1 MSLPNYL
8 SNIKSSGIYR
18 FVWDKSEISGVQ
30 AETLRLVVGYA
41 EKGVFNTP
49 VYVRS
54 ASEFKTIFGS
64 KSKKLEKYGVY
75 FHRMALQALKK
86 GPILAL
92 NLKPFDRETVDCV
105 SFNPQEEINEA
116 IKLKVNELYNTNKFW
131 TLEPEQLEEVSDK
144 YISITATDSKEI
156 SNTIFVRGFQ
166 PSGYDISISEWYSS
180 VLNGEEVPDYL
191 EGHERDLLSQYW
203 VEVYVFRGQ
212 FTPSIAA
219 SDKLSKFFNINGERV
234 ELKPYIE
241 NAFGEKIDT
250 LQALANNSSSNFI
263 KSYSGIL
270 FPEFL
275 SSSNTVISIDTL
287 FNADQYQHK
296 MMMRLNQSALY
307 NGDISIDE
315 LDTTGWTKA
324 FNAVQKP
331 FLSLSVLEPQVSK
344 ATYRDYTWEYS
355 STPLGVEPDFYDYD
369 TTTTPAGDY
378 SIKVEPK
385 MSDTGIST
393 GDKFLFKSD
402 EKTYV
407 ASLVSITEEYNDGN
421 TEVDV
426 ETFVKDSVG
435 VGGNGSPY
443 NFQTK
448 VIWNSDN
455 TISITGSTQQLMR
468 PIPGTNDTSV
478 IGVVSDIART
488 IGVIYNINPTG
499 HRSVTY
505 NGTIYAWDLNGVLKG
520 SNYKDANGVT
530 LISSIVTD
538 INKRFP
544 NGLQGVTSHDLENII
559 KLVCNNGDQYSF
571 SVVITDE
578 NAETGI
584 DTSSV
589 TEEFKED
596 ISSILTSYIYTFD
609 KKVGSALTGYHLV
622 RCVSSATYTSNHLVP
637 TYVEG
642 YTYESPKPAST
653 KQIDKLKWQNK
664 ILDVMTLNKG
674 IRSALT
680 SRVDVD
686 YRYIVDTFEG
696 FVDNECKS
704 RISIIAK
711 EKDNA
716 FALCNFPS
724 MNNFSKCDYTSFSDD
739 NGVFDTRYIPQGGNS
754 RRAITKVFSLPSE
767 ENGASHCGFF
777 TSLNMRDTDTGI
789 KYVCP
794 SAALV
799 SNNFMDKYTKYFP
812 YTVIAGTNRGVI
824 SENGLIGPDFN
835 FGRSDLDNLEPM
847 GVNCMVYTPGVGT
860 YINSNQTAKQNP
872 ITALSKINIR
882 ELCIFL
888 QDEIEELLEQ
898 YHWDFNTPNLRST
911 IKDRA
916 DVILS
921 TAQSNGGVSTFLNVC
936 DETNNTEDVINNEMF
951 VLSTSIE
958 PGFASG
964 KMVQELTLYRHGG
977 MSSLITT
984 Y

>member
-18 FVWDKSEISGVQ
+18 FVWDKSEISGAQ

-92 NLKPFDRETVDCV
+92 NLKPFDKEVVDCV
-105 SFNPQEEINEA
+105 SFNPQEEISTA

-131 TLEPEQLEEVSDK
+131 TLEPEQLEEVSEK
-144 YISITATDSKEI
+144 YISITATDSKEV

-219 SDKLSKFFNINGERV
+219 SDKLSKFFIINGGHV

-270 FPEFL
+270 LPEFL

-344 ATYRDYTWEYS
+344 AVYQDYTWNYG
-355 STPLGVEPDFYDYD
+355 STTLGADPDFYDYD
-369 TTTTPAGDY
+369 TTTIVDGY
-378 SIKVEPK
+378 SMKVEPK
-385 MSDTGIST
+385 MSDTGVSV
-393 GDKFLFKSD
+393 GNKFLFKDDDSM
-402 EKTYV
+402 YV
-407 ASLVSITEEYNDGN
+407 ANLVSITEEYNGGDV
-421 TEVDV
+421 EVDV

-435 VGGNGSPY
+435 VGGNGAPY
-443 NFQTK
+443 SFQSK

-455 TISITGSTQQLMR
+455 TITITGSAQQLMR
-468 PIPGTNDTSV
+468 PISGTNNTSV

-488 IGVIYNINPTG
+488 IGVIYNTNPTG

-505 NGTIYAWDLNGVLKG
+505 NGTIYTWDLNGVLKG

-530 LISSIVTD
+530 LVSSIVTD

-544 NGLQGVTSHDLENII
+544 NGLQGVTTQDLEGII
-559 KLVCNNGDQYSF
+559 KLTCNNDDQYSF
-571 SVVITDE
+571 SIVIADE
-578 NAETGI
+578 NVETGI

-589 TEEFKED
+589 IEDLKED
-596 ISSILTSYIYTFD
+596 ILSILTHYIYTFD
-609 KKVGSALTGYHLV
+609 KPVGTAPEGYHLV

-642 YTYESPKPAST
+642 YTYESSKPAST

-664 ILDVMTLNKG
+664 ILDTMTLNKG

-724 MNNFSKCDYTSFSDD
+724 MNNFSRCDYTSFNDD

-799 SNNFMDKYTKYFP
+799 SNDFMDKYTKYFP
-812 YTVIAGTNRGVI
+812 YTVVAGTNRGVI
-824 SENGLIGPDFN
+824 TENGLIGPDFN

-872 ITALSKINIR
+872 VTALSKINIR

-888 QDEIEELLEQ
+888 QDEIERLLEQ

-936 DETNNTEDVINNEMF
+936 DETNNTDDVINNEMF

>member
-18 FVWDKSEISGVQ
+18 FVWDKSEISGAQ

-92 NLKPFDRETVDCV
+92 NLKPFDKEVVDCV
-105 SFNPQEEINEA
+105 SFNPQEEISTA

-131 TLEPEQLEEVSDK
+131 TLEPEQLEEVSEK
-144 YISITATDSKEI
+144 YISITATDSKEV

-219 SDKLSKFFNINGERV
+219 SDKLSKFFIINGEHV

-270 FPEFL
+270 LPEFL

-344 ATYRDYTWEYS
+344 AVYQDYTWNYG
-355 STPLGVEPDFYDYD
+355 STTLGVDPDFYDYD
-369 TTTTPAGDY
+369 TTTIVDGY
-378 SIKVEPK
+378 SMKVEPK
-385 MSDTGIST
+385 MSDTGVSI
-393 GDKFLFKSD
+393 GNKFLFKGDDSM
-402 EKTYV
+402 YV
-407 ASLVSITEEYNDGN
+407 ANLVSITEEYNDGDA
-421 TEVDV
+421 EVDV

-435 VGGNGSPY
+435 VGGNGTPY
-443 NFQTK
+443 NFQSK

-455 TISITGSTQQLMR
+455 TITITGSAQQLMR
-468 PIPGTNDTSV
+468 PISGTNNTSV
-478 IGVVSDIART
+478 IGAVSDIART
-488 IGVIYNINPTG
+488 IRVIYNTNPTG

-505 NGTIYAWDLNGVLKG
+505 NGTIYTWDLNGVLKG
-520 SNYKDANGVT
+520 SNYKDANGAT
-530 LISSIVTD
+530 LVSSIVTD

-544 NGLQGVTSHDLENII
+544 NGLQDVTTQDLEGII
-559 KLVCNNGDQYSF
+559 KLTCNNDDQYSF
-571 SVVITDE
+571 SIVIADE
-578 NAETGI
+578 NVETGI

-589 TEEFKED
+589 TEDLNED
-596 ISSILTSYIYTFD
+596 ILSILTHYIYTFD
-609 KKVGSALTGYHLV
+609 KPVGTAPEGYHLV

-642 YTYESPKPAST
+642 YTYESSKPAST

-664 ILDVMTLNKG
+664 ILDTMTLNKG

-724 MNNFSKCDYTSFSDD
+724 MNNFSRCDYTSFNDD

-799 SNNFMDKYTKYFP
+799 SNDFMDKYTKYFP
-812 YTVIAGTNRGVI
+812 YTVVAGTNRGVI
-824 SENGLIGPDFN
+824 TENGLIGPDFN

-872 ITALSKINIR
+872 VTALSKINIR

-888 QDEIEELLEQ
+888 QDEIERLLEQ

-936 DETNNTEDVINNEMF
+936 DETNNTDDVINNEMF

>member
-18 FVWDKSEISGVQ
+18 FVWDKSEISGAQ

-92 NLKPFDRETVDCV
+92 NLKPFDKEVVDCV
-105 SFNPQEEINEA
+105 SFNPQEEISTA

-131 TLEPEQLEEVSDK
+131 TLEPEQLEEVSEK
-144 YISITATDSKEI
+144 YISITATDSKEV

-219 SDKLSKFFNINGERV
+219 SDKLSKFFIINGEHV

-270 FPEFL
+270 LPEFL

-344 ATYRDYTWEYS
+344 AVYQDYTWNYG
-355 STPLGVEPDFYDYD
+355 STTLGADPDFYDYD
-369 TTTTPAGDY
+369 TTTIVDGY
-378 SIKVEPK
+378 SMKVEPK
-385 MSDTGIST
+385 MSDTGVSV
-393 GDKFLFKSD
+393 GNKFLFKGDDSM
-402 EKTYV
+402 YV
-407 ASLVSITEEYNDGN
+407 ANLVSITEEYNGGDV
-421 TEVDV
+421 EVDV

-435 VGGNGSPY
+435 VGGNGAPY
-443 NFQTK
+443 SFQSK

-455 TISITGSTQQLMR
+455 TITITGSAQQLMR
-468 PIPGTNDTSV
+468 PISGTNNTSV

-488 IGVIYNINPTG
+488 IGVIYNTNPTG

-505 NGTIYAWDLNGVLKG
+505 NGTIYTWDLNGVLKG

-530 LISSIVTD
+530 LVSSIVTD

-544 NGLQGVTSHDLENII
+544 NGLQGVTTQDLEGII
-559 KLVCNNGDQYSF
+559 KLTCNNDDQYSF
-571 SVVITDE
+571 SIVIADE
-578 NAETGI
+578 NVETGI

-589 TEEFKED
+589 IEDLKED
-596 ISSILTSYIYTFD
+596 ILSILTHYIYTFD
-609 KKVGSALTGYHLV
+609 KPVGTAPEGYHLV

-642 YTYESPKPAST
+642 YTYESSKPAST

-664 ILDVMTLNKG
+664 ILDTMTLNKG

-724 MNNFSKCDYTSFSDD
+724 MNNFSRCDYTSFNDD

-799 SNNFMDKYTKYFP
+799 SNDFMDKYTKYFP
-812 YTVIAGTNRGVI
+812 YTVVAGTNRGVI
-824 SENGLIGPDFN
+824 TENGLIGPDFN

-872 ITALSKINIR
+872 VTALSKINIR

-888 QDEIEELLEQ
+888 QDEIERLLEQ

-936 DETNNTEDVINNEMF
+936 DETNNTDDVINNEMF

>member
-18 FVWDKSEISGVQ
+18 FVWDKSEISGAQ

-92 NLKPFDRETVDCV
+92 NLKPFDKEVVDCV
-105 SFNPQEEINEA
+105 SFNPQEEISTA

-131 TLEPEQLEEVSDK
+131 TLEPEQLEEVSEK
-144 YISITATDSKEI
+144 YISITATDSKEV

-219 SDKLSKFFNINGERV
+219 SDKLSKFFIINGEHV

-270 FPEFL
+270 LPEFL

-344 ATYRDYTWEYS
+344 AVYQDYTWNYG
-355 STPLGVEPDFYDYD
+355 STTLGADPDFYDYD
-369 TTTTPAGDY
+369 TTTIVDGY
-378 SIKVEPK
+378 SMKVEPK
-385 MSDTGIST
+385 MSDTGVSV
-393 GDKFLFKSD
+393 GNKFLFKGDDSM
-402 EKTYV
+402 YV
-407 ASLVSITEEYNDGN
+407 ANLVSIIEEYNGGEA
-421 TEVDV
+421 EVDV

-435 VGGNGSPY
+435 VGGNGAPY
-443 NFQTK
+443 SFQSK

-455 TISITGSTQQLMR
+455 TITITGSAQQLMR
-468 PIPGTNDTSV
+468 PISGTNNTSV

-488 IGVIYNINPTG
+488 IGVIYNTNPTG

-505 NGTIYAWDLNGVLKG
+505 NGTIYTWDLNGVLKG
-520 SNYKDANGVT
+520 SNYKDVNGTT
-530 LISSIVTD
+530 LVSSIVTD

-544 NGLQGVTSHDLENII
+544 NGLQGVTTQDLEGII
-559 KLVCNNGDQYSF
+559 KLTCNNDDQYSF
-571 SVVITDE
+571 SIVIADE
-578 NAETGI
+578 NVETGI

-589 TEEFKED
+589 TEDLNED
-596 ISSILTSYIYTFD
+596 ILSILTHYIYTFD
-609 KKVGSALTGYHLV
+609 KPVGTAPEGYHLV

-642 YTYESPKPAST
+642 YTYESSKPAST

-664 ILDVMTLNKG
+664 ILDTMTLNKG

-724 MNNFSKCDYTSFSDD
+724 MNNFSRCDYTSFNDD

-799 SNNFMDKYTKYFP
+799 SNDFMDKYTKYFP
-812 YTVIAGTNRGVI
+812 YTVVAGTNRGVI
-824 SENGLIGPDFN
+824 TENGLIGPDFN

-872 ITALSKINIR
+872 VTALSKINIR

-888 QDEIEELLEQ
+888 QDEIERLLEQ

-936 DETNNTEDVINNEMF
+936 DETNNTDDVINNEMF